1 MDDAKNEGGSLDL
14 QVLHSLGEILTAE
27 GQKIAIV
34 AVGGSALILQGF
46 VQRATQ
52 DIDIIALGRNPDEK
66 GPGDIGPAEPIPEVL
81 TGAITRIARDY
92 GLPED
97 WMNTVVSMQWK
108 TGLPPGFERRIH
120 WDRYGGLWF
129 GVADRYDLIF
139 LKLFAAADSGG
150 PESVHFQD
158 LLALNPTDKELEDAT
173 EWVRSQDISHG
184 FRIIVGQVVDHV
196 RKNLKR

>member
-1 MDDAKNEGGSLDL
+1 MDDTKDEGASLDL
-14 QVLHSLGEILTAE
+14 QPLRSLGEILAAE
-27 GQKIAIV
+27 GQMIAVV

-52 DIDIIALGRNPDEK
+52 DIDIIALGRNPDDE
-66 GPGDIGPAEPIPEVL
+66 GPGDIGPAEPTPGVL
-81 TGAITRIARDY
+81 TRAIARIARDY

-97 WMNTVVSMQWK
+97 WMNILVSMQWK

-120 WDRYGGLWF
+120 WDRFSGLWF
-129 GVADRYDLIF
+129 GVAGRYDLIF

-158 LLALNPTDKELEDAT
+158 LLALHPTDEELEDAAD
-173 EWVRSQDISHG
+173 WVQSQDTSHE
-184 FRIIVGQVVDHV
+184 FRNIVGQVVDHV
-196 RKNLKR
+196 RKNL

>member
-1 MDDAKNEGGSLDL
+1 MDDAKNQGESLDL
-14 QVLHSLGEILTAE
+14 QVLRSLGEILTAE

-52 DIDIIALGRNPDEK
+52 DIDIIAVGRNPDEG
-66 GPGDIGPAEPIPEVL
+66 GPGDIGPAEPMPEVL
-81 TGAITRIARDY
+81 ARAIARIARDY

-97 WMNTVVSMQWK
+97 WMNTIVSMQWK
-108 TGLPPGFERRIH
+108 TGLPPGFERRVH

-158 LLALNPTDKELEDAT
+158 LLALNPTDKELEDAA
-173 EWVRSQDISHG
+173 EWVSSQDISRE
-184 FRIIVGQVVDHV
+184 FKLIVRQVVDHV
-196 RKNLKR
+196 RQNH

>member
-1 MDDAKNEGGSLDL
+1 MDNAKNQGESLDL
-14 QVLHSLGEILTAE
+14 QVLRALGEILTAE
-27 GQKIAIV
+27 GQMIAII

-52 DIDIIALGRNPDEK
+52 DIDIIALGKNPGEE
-66 GPGDIGPAEPIPEVL
+66 GPGDIGPAEPMPEVL
-81 TGAITRIARDY
+81 SQAIARIARDY

-97 WMNTVVSMQWK
+97 WMNTAVSMQWK
-108 TGLPPGFERRIH
+108 TGLPPGFESRVH
-120 WDRYGGLWF
+120 WGRSGGLWF

-158 LLALNPTDKELEDAT
+158 LLALNPTDQELEDAA
-173 EWVRSQDISHG
+173 EWVSSQDTSRE
-184 FRIIVGQVVDHV
+184 FKLIVGQVVDHV
-196 RKNLKR
+196 RRNR